1 MDNFLIKTVKDA
13 TNEELNIMMD
23 KYKEKLVRYSTT
35 LNEETDR
42 TKRKILM
49 IHMEQVKR
57 NKLQNNI

>member
-13 TNEELNIMMD
+13 TNEELNIMMN

-57 NKLQNNI
+57 NKLQNII